1 MTRDT
6 DLRAGKRSWVR
17 CCATIL
23 AFVLVLV
30 AIHQVVPHHPS
41 HGRCPACVS
50 LHRPSLAAS
59 AVQVA
64 LPLPVSTGNTPAPV
78 DRPFH
83 SDFRSP
89 GLFRGPPTLL
99 AV

>member
-17 CCATIL
+17 WCATL
-23 AFVLVLV
+23 LVVVLSLV

-41 HGRCPACVS
+41 HGRCQACAS
-50 LHRPSLAAS
+50 LSRPSLEAS
-59 AVQVA
+59 GAQVA
-64 LPLPVSTGNTPAPV
+64 LPQPVSFGHIATPV
-78 DRPFH
+78 DRPIF
-83 SDFRSP
+83 SDSRTPS
-89 GLFRGPPTLL
+89 LFRGPPASL